1 MPVGVAA
8 VVVGFPFDTGNVGS
22 PSARFVTYCLSVK
35 VRYQAAAASRNYR
48 STFHALLTILRE
60 ERLGGLYRGVFA
72 PIVSRCSGDFR
83 SVHSMFY
90 QLGAAPLN
98 GLVFSSYGLFTKLQL
113 ENPQATPTLTQVTLA
128 GAGTGIVC
136 SYVVST
142 LLPDFSC
149 VHHQRMLRLITSPA
163 ELIKTQQ
170 QLMQAAASSA
180 GVLSSSSDLSA
191 YAVTRW
197 ILRDYGIRGLFRGIT
212 STALRDIGYGTYF
225 GAYEA
230 TVRYW
235 PRTPTQ
241 KATGTTPWLATL
253 AAGGLAGIAGWV
265 VTFPFDVI
273 KTRVQS
279 TFSKSPANPYRNTW
293 STTVASYRAEGVQ
306 GFFRGLAPTLIRS
319 VLRSSYFCT
328 NYY

>member
-1 MPVGVAA
+1 
-8 VVVGFPFDTGNVGS
+8 
-22 PSARFVTYCLSVK
+22 
-35 VRYQAAAASRNYR
+35 
-48 STFHALLTILRE
+48 
-60 ERLGGLYRGVFA
+60 
-72 PIVSRCSGDFR
+72 
-83 SVHSMFY
+83 
-90 QLGAAPLN
+90 
-98 GLVFSSYGLFTKLQL
+98 
-113 ENPQATPTLTQVTLA
+113 
-128 GAGTGIVC
+128 
-136 SYVVST
+136 
-142 LLPDFSC
+142 
-149 VHHQRMLRLITSPA
+149 MLRLITSPA

-191 YAVTRW
+191 YAVTRR
-197 ILRDYGIRGLFRGIT
+197 ILRDYGVRGLFRGIT

-253 AAGGLAGIAGWV
+253 VAGGLAGIAGWV
-265 VTFPFDVI
+265 VTFPFDVV

-319 VLRSSYFCT
+319 VLRTAISVRTIIDTFPGWFTELFPSTWSPSRPSRRLSTRSREPHNQRFSSCNAEVDKASGSTTNLCT
-328 NYY
+328 TIGGDC